1 MARNTD
7 KQVTETLTMASI
19 AQVIDMRKTIKPHV
33 NEVSFVSLAQSAP
46 VSK

>member
-1 MARNTD
+1 MNKSKTE
-7 KQVTETLTMASI
+7 QVTLTMASI

-33 NEVSFVSLAQSAP
+33 NEVSFVSLAQ